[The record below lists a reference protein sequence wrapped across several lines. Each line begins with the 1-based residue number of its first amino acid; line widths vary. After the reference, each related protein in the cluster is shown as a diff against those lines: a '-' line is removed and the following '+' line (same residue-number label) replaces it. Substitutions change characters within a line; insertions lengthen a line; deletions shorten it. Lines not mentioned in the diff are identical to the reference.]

1 MKKTAT
7 PQNHLVEIV
16 TPEIQQARVDNIQGR
31 KGLYRAIIKTK
42 GGLTIVDDLGFI
54 RWNKTQWANALDLF
68 TNFQKGALQTI
79 EFKPAGSDYWF
90 KVFART
96 GNKITTIDSDML
108 AAMKVGHINQDWSKS
123 NLYSQA
129 QYKAVKATNWD
140 SYAFVKNK

>member
-42 GGLTIVDDLGFI
+42 GGLTIVDDLGFV
-54 RWNKTQWANALDLF
+54 RFNKIQWATSLDLF
-68 TNFQKGALQTI
+68 TNFKKGALQTI
-79 EFKPAGSDYWF
+79 EFKPEGSDYWF

-108 AAMKVGHINQDWSKS
+108 AALKVGHINQDWSKS

-129 QYKAVKATNWD
+129 QYKAVNATNWD